1 MAKILGLEVSDEQV
15 TRLATLERTPDAVRN
30 TAPTITRMK
39 DGRYHVI
46 IYGGLNREMS
56 TLLWLGVTGTEYK
69 RRDAALRCRARCA
82 AIYAQH
88 LAEV

>member
-56 TLLWLGVTGTEYK
+56 DGLNLSKTFTSA
-69 RRDAALRCRARCA
+69 RDARKWLRDFIRTAVC
-82 AIYAQH
+82 
-88 LAEV
+88 EVL